1 MRSKT
6 SLNLFLL
13 TLALFFSGLRSQA
26 GASALPDAPLAKNP
40 TAEAQATGKDLPE
53 TAPTGTGNTHPLTR
67 QQAEQIALVN
77 NPAIHISQLLAKV
90 QHQVVRE
97 RRADELPNLTGNM
110 TVVGAKEDGRL
121 SAGSLTSSAL
131 FTHAGEGVELRQL
144 ITDFGRTANL
154 IASAKL
160 QGKAREADV
169 EASHDDIVLAV
180 DQVFY
185 QTIEAQETL
194 NVAIQTVAAR
204 QTLTDQ
210 ISALTASKLRS
221 ELDLSFAQVN
231 LSQAQLLQ
239 LDAQDNL
246 DSARAALSEVLGF
259 DKEMDYELVD
269 DSDNL
274 PPLSPNSSDLI
285 SQAMAN
291 RPDLRSLIFS
301 ERAAQK
307 FSKAQ
312 HEQLLPTVSALGVV
326 GQTPIGSPQYFAS
339 DWYGAVGANISI
351 PIFNGFRFSAQ
362 AAEARQQAEAASEQ
376 TRALRDRVARD
387 VRTAWLSA
395 NTALQRVTVTAALL
409 KESNTALDLA
419 SSRYDLG
426 LSSIVELSQAQ
437 LQQTQA
443 AIGNASARAQYSLSI
458 AALNFQ
464 IGVHP

>member
-1 MRSKT
+1 
-6 SLNLFLL
+6 
-13 TLALFFSGLRSQA
+13 
-26 GASALPDAPLAKNP
+26 
-40 TAEAQATGKDLPE
+40 
-53 TAPTGTGNTHPLTR
+53 
-67 QQAEQIALVN
+67 
-77 NPAIHISQLLAKV
+77 
-90 QHQVVRE
+90 
-97 RRADELPNLTGNM
+97 
-110 TVVGAKEDGRL
+110 
-121 SAGSLTSSAL
+121 
-131 FTHAGEGVELRQL
+131 
-144 ITDFGRTANL
+144 
-154 IASAKL
+154 
-160 QGKAREADV
+160 
-169 EASHDDIVLAV
+169 
-180 DQVFY
+180 VFY
-185 QTIEAQETL
+185 HTIEAQETL
-194 NVAIQTVAAR
+194 KVAIQTVAAR

-221 ELDLSFAQVN
+221 ELDFSFAQVN

-246 DSARAALSEVLGF
+246 DSAKAALSEVLGF
-259 DKEMDYELVD
+259 DKQMDYELVD

-274 PPLSPNSSDLI
+274 PPLSPNSGDLI
-285 SQAMAN
+285 AQALAN
-291 RPDLRSLIFS
+291 RPDLRSLIYS

-312 HEQLLPTVSALGVV
+312 HQQMLPTFSALGVV

-339 DWYGAVGANISI
+339 DWYGAVGANLSI
-351 PIFNGFRFSAQ
+351 PIFDGFRFSAQ
-362 AAEARQQAEAASEQ
+362 AVEARQQAQTASEQ
-376 TRALRDRVARD
+376 TRSLRDRVVRD

-443 AIGNASARAQYSLSI
+443 AIGNASAKAQYNLAI

-464 IGVHP
+464 IGVQP

>member
-1 MRSKT
+1 M
-6 SLNLFLL
+6 
-13 TLALFFSGLRSQA
+13 
-26 GASALPDAPLAKNP
+26 
-40 TAEAQATGKDLPE
+40 
-53 TAPTGTGNTHPLTR
+53 
-67 QQAEQIALVN
+67 
-77 NPAIHISQLLAKV
+77 
-90 QHQVVRE
+90 
-97 RRADELPNLTGNM
+97 
-110 TVVGAKEDGRL
+110 
-121 SAGSLTSSAL
+121 
-131 FTHAGEGVELRQL
+131 
-144 ITDFGRTANL
+144 
-154 IASAKL
+154 
-160 QGKAREADV
+160 
-169 EASHDDIVLAV
+169 LAV